1 MMMLFERSSSSSVPT
16 AACARKEWANAAVA
30 ASLLRNDLRV
40 KGMTAAILVAMQRR
54 VKDLPQVLRILS
66 RDTRRGRYASA
77 PVYQG
82 IWGERTPFQT
92 LVACLIS
99 TRTRDE
105 QTLRISN
112 NLFEVAPSPE
122 ALVALSEARLSRILY
137 GAGFYR
143 QKAKQLRAIASRLIE
158 EGEVPRTIEGLLSLP
173 GIGPKCANLVLATC
187 FGAPRIAVDTHVHR
201 ISNRLGWVRTATPEK
216 TESALT
222 PLVPVRWRRRVN
234 VMLVAH
240 GQLVCKPIGPL
251 CDECR
256 IYTLCNRRGV
266 RRKSRQKTQR
276 KK

>member
-1 MMMLFERSSSSSVPT
+1 MS
-16 AACARKEWANAAVA
+16 ARE
-30 ASLLRNDLRV
+30 
-40 KGMTAAILVAMQRR
+40 QR
-54 VKDLPQVLRILS
+54 LPQVLRILS

-82 IWGERTPFQT
+82 IWVERTPFQT

-105 QTLRISN
+105 QTLRIATD
-112 NLFEVAPSPE
+112 LFKIASSPE
-122 ALVALSEARLSRILY
+122 TLVELSEARLRRILY

-143 QKAKQLRAIASRLIE
+143 QKAKQLRIIAGRLIE
-158 EGEVPRTIEGLLSLP
+158 EGDVPRTKEGLLSLP

-187 FGAPRIAVDTHVHR
+187 FGAPQIAVDTHVHR

-240 GQLVCKPIGPL
+240 GQLVCRPIGPL

-256 IYTLCNRRGV
+256 IYELCDRRGV
-266 RRKSRQKTQR
+266 GKKVLQKVR
-276 KK
+276 LKK

>member
-1 MMMLFERSSSSSVPT
+1 M
-16 AACARKEWANAAVA
+16 
-30 ASLLRNDLRV
+30 
-40 KGMTAAILVAMQRR
+40 
-54 VKDLPQVLRILS
+54 
-66 RDTRRGRYASA
+66 
-77 PVYQG
+77 YQG
-82 IWGERTPFQT
+82 IWVERTPFQT

-105 QTLRISN
+105 QTLRIATD
-112 NLFEVAPSPE
+112 LFKIASSPE
-122 ALVALSEARLSRILY
+122 TLVELSEARLRRILY

-143 QKAKQLRAIASRLIE
+143 QKAKQLRIIAGRLIE
-158 EGEVPRTIEGLLSLP
+158 EGDVPRTKEGLLSLP

-187 FGAPRIAVDTHVHR
+187 FGAPQIAVDTHVHR

-240 GQLVCKPIGPL
+240 GQLVCRPIGPL

-256 IYTLCNRRGV
+256 IYELCDRRGV
-266 RRKSRQKTQR
+266 GKKVLQKVR
-276 KK
+276 LKK

>member
-1 MMMLFERSSSSSVPT
+1 M
-16 AACARKEWANAAVA
+16 
-30 ASLLRNDLRV
+30 
-40 KGMTAAILVAMQRR
+40 
-54 VKDLPQVLRILS
+54 LRILS

-82 IWGERTPFQT
+82 IWVERTPFQT

-105 QTLRISN
+105 QTLRIATD
-112 NLFEVAPSPE
+112 LFKIASSPE
-122 ALVALSEARLSRILY
+122 TLVELSEVRLRQILY

-143 QKAKQLRAIASRLIE
+143 QKAKQLRIIAGRLIE
-158 EGEVPRTIEGLLSLP
+158 EGDVPRTKEGLLSLP
-173 GIGPKCANLVLATC
+173 GIGPKCANLVLSTC
-187 FGAPRIAVDTHVHR
+187 FGAPKIAVDTHVHR

-222 PLVPVRWRRRVN
+222 PLVPVRWRWRVN

-240 GQLVCKPIGPL
+240 GQLVCRPIGPL

-256 IYTLCNRRGV
+256 IYELCDRRGV
-266 RRKSRQKTQR
+266 GKKVLQKVR
-276 KK
+276 LKK

>member
-1 MMMLFERSSSSSVPT
+1 MRD
-16 AACARKEWANAAVA
+16 RGGRVA
-30 ASLLRNDLRV
+30 D
-40 KGMTAAILVAMQRR
+40 
-54 VKDLPQVLRILS
+54 VLRILS

-82 IWGERTPFQT
+82 IWRDRTPFQT

-112 NLFEVAPSPE
+112 NLFEIAPSAE
-122 ALVALSEARLSRILY
+122 ALVELSEVRLSRILY

-143 QKAKQLRAIASRLIE
+143 QKAKQLRAIARRLIE
-158 EGEVPRTIEGLLSLP
+158 EGDVPRTLEGLVSLP
-173 GIGPKCANLVLATC
+173 GIGPKCANLVLATS

-201 ISNRLGWVRTATPEK
+201 ISNRLGWVRTKTPEK
-216 TESALT
+216 TEAALT

-240 GQLVCKPIGPL
+240 GQLVCKPIGPQ
-251 CDECR
+251 CDQCR
-256 IYTLCNRRGV
+256 IYELCDRRGV
-266 RRKSRQKTQR
+266 RRKLTQKTRRR
-276 KK
+276 K

>member
-1 MMMLFERSSSSSVPT
+1 MSARQQRVP
-16 AACARKEWANAAVA
+16 E
-30 ASLLRNDLRV
+30 
-40 KGMTAAILVAMQRR
+40 
-54 VKDLPQVLRILS
+54 VLRILS

-82 IWGERTPFQT
+82 IWVERTPFQT

-105 QTLRISN
+105 QTLRISRD
-112 NLFEVAPSPE
+112 LFEVAPSPE
-122 ALVALSEARLSRILY
+122 ALVELSEARLSRILY

-143 QKAKQLRAIASRLIE
+143 QKAKQLRTLAGRLIE
-158 EGEVPRTIEGLLSLP
+158 EGDVPRTMEGLLSLP
-173 GIGPKCANLVLATC
+173 GIGPKCANLVLASC

-216 TESALT
+216 TETVLT

-240 GQLVCKPIGPL
+240 GQLVCRPIGPQ
-251 CDECR
+251 CDECT
-256 IYTLCNRRGV
+256 IYALCDRRGV
-266 RRKSRQKTQR
+266 RKKVRQKTRR